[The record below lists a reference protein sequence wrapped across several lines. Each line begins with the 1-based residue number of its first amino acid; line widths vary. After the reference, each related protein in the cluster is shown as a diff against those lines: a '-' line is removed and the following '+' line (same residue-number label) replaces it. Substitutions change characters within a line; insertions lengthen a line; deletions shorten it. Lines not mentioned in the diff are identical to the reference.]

1 MVYIS
6 CRGFPKE
13 NTNKKEGLAKKRKN
27 RVDKVDV
34 GECKKKKWDKEDKN
48 EE

>member
-34 GECKKKKWDKEDKN
+34 EECKKKKWDKEDKN